1 MGVFTRTASES
12 CRQDDNAAR
21 KPAGSRRPLER
32 LGEALVL
39 KWERVRFRSPRF
51 LQTTRGSRIHES
63 NLGNRGGGGGRQGS
77 IVKETKPVSNSIF
90 SNSRGLKARSSGGT
104 THLPASGGFALRP
117 RGAAVQL
124 TVDGVGVLAPAAWPV
139 DPVVAAPAQLQAA
152 LGGRVTQQAREEQR
166 QGSHAQVPRAAV
178 RLGAGAGVVG
188 VRVPR
193 VVVGAVVEDALDQAH
208 AAAVLHHALGRA
220 QALPVAGQAGR
231 QGPRRR
237 ALGALALPAPFTDE
251 LVLRQLL
258 LQGALQVI
266 HDQLLGLGPDR
277 PFRPMSRDRSAGRR
291 PPQQPLLGGGAA
303 VAPRTGRAS
312 GAGRSAQ
319 NGASGMMGETRVSQ
333 VAGRRSGLAVI
344 VHINRY
350 DFVSPFVLFLSWCCS
365 RRGSFHHGRPFR
377 VFIAAPDGLE
387 LVQGQNSSRLNV
399 SLIVRPLPTLQRR
412 LLDHH

>member
-1 MGVFTRTASES
+1 MITPHENPLALGALSSGWRKLWSSSGSGCSVAVHASCRPPAGAESTSQTSATGEEEAADREASSRKQDQYLTASS
-12 CRQDDNAAR
+12 LTAA
-21 KPAGSRRPLER
+21 G
-32 LGEALVL
+32 
-39 KWERVRFRSPRF
+39 
-51 LQTTRGSRIHES
+51 
-63 NLGNRGGGGGRQGS
+63 
-77 IVKETKPVSNSIF
+77 
-90 SNSRGLKARSSGGT
+90 GLKARSSGGP
-104 THLPASGGFALRP
+104 THLPTSGGFPLRP

-124 TVDGVGVLAPAAWPV
+124 TVDGVGVLAPAAGPV
-139 DPVVAAPAQLQAA
+139 DPVVTAPAQLQAA

-178 RLGAGAGVVG
+178 RLGAGAGVVR

-237 ALGALALPAPFTDE
+237 ALRALALPAPFTDE

-277 PFRPMSRDRSAGRR
+277 PFRPMSRDGSAGRR

-303 VAPRTGRAS
+303 VAPRTGCAAR
-312 GAGRSAQ
+312 AGRSAQ
-319 NGASGMMGETRVSQ
+319 NGASGMMGETRVSR
-333 VAGRRSGLAVI
+333 VARRSGLAVI

-365 RRGSFHHGRPFR
+365 RRGSFHH
-377 VFIAAPDGLE
+377 
-387 LVQGQNSSRLNV
+387 
-399 SLIVRPLPTLQRR
+399 
-412 LLDHH
+412 